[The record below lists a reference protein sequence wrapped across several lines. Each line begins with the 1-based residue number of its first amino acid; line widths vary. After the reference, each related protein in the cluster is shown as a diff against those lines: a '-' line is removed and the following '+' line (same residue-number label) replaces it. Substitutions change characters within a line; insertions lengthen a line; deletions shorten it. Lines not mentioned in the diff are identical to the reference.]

1 MSLALLA
8 LKDGEADAMLSCG
21 NTGCLMAGG
30 AIRLRTLEGVER
42 PALCTIWP
50 GRERYFTLLDAGAN
64 PHAKPFHIV
73 QSAVLG
79 SNYARL
85 ALGLV
90 RPKVG
95 LLTIGTEEGKGND
108 VIHETH
114 SMLKDID
121 GSILN
126 YAGLIEGFQIFDNAV
141 DVVVCDG
148 FVGNIV
154 LKACESL
161 SKLIGSF
168 LDEELKRNALRKTG
182 ALLSKGAFR
191 SLKQRINPEQFGGAP
206 LLGLTK
212 NVIKAHGSSNR
223 NHISGA
229 IKIAL
234 DLIQHD
240 MLSQV
245 TVDIKETN
253 EILRPRASSLERN
266 NSFWFMSDSASSILR
281 GIGSYVP
288 SRRVDNHELSEK
300 VDTSDEWIT
309 SRTGIKE
316 RRFAGE
322 KENTSDLALR
332 ASQRAI
338 DMAGVSLDDID
349 LVLVA
354 TITPDMAFPSTAC
367 LLQHKLGIP
376 KVACFDL
383 EAACSGFLYALDVA
397 DGMLSSGRYK
407 CALVVGAEKLS
418 SIMDWE
424 DRTTCVLF
432 GDGAG
437 AAVLTKT
444 GEGSELLGFQCG
456 ADGSNPSFCINR
468 PVVRRYRPQS
478 TRYVTGGIF

>member
-1 MSLALLA
+1 MDKTEAKIRLAVDAMGSDLGPSEVLEGVSLAIELSPRNTEFVLFGQEEILEPLVTKHSILSQSKVELVHCPEVVGMEEKPIAGIKGKKMSSMSLSLQA
-8 LKDGEADAMLSCG
+8 LKDGDADTMLSCG

-30 AIRLRTLEGVER
+30 AIKLRTLEGVER

-64 PHAKPFHIV
+64 PHAKPFHIA

-79 SNYARL
+79 YNYARV

-95 LLTIGTEEGKGND
+95 LLTIGTEEGKGNE

-114 SMLKDID
+114 AMLKDID

-126 YAGLIEGFQIFDNAV
+126 YAGLIEGFQIFENVV

-168 LDEELKRNALRKTG
+168 LDEELRRNALRKTG

-223 NHISGA
+223 NHVSGA

-234 DLIQHD
+234 DLVQHD
-240 MLSQV
+240 MLNQV
-245 TVDIKETN
+245 LEDIRESN
-253 EILRPRASSLERN
+253 EILRPE
-266 NSFWFMSDSASSILR
+266 
-281 GIGSYVP
+281 P
-288 SRRVDNHELSEK
+288 
-300 VDTSDEWIT
+300 
-309 SRTGIKE
+309 
-316 RRFAGE
+316 
-322 KENTSDLALR
+322 
-332 ASQRAI
+332 
-338 DMAGVSLDDID
+338 
-349 LVLVA
+349 
-354 TITPDMAFPSTAC
+354 
-367 LLQHKLGIP
+367 
-376 KVACFDL
+376 
-383 EAACSGFLYALDVA
+383 
-397 DGMLSSGRYK
+397 
-407 CALVVGAEKLS
+407 
-418 SIMDWE
+418 
-424 DRTTCVLF
+424 
-432 GDGAG
+432 
-437 AAVLTKT
+437 LTNK
-444 GEGSELLGFQCG
+444 
-456 ADGSNPSFCINR
+456 N
-468 PVVRRYRPQS
+468 
-478 TRYVTGGIF
+478 

>member
-1 MSLALLA
+1 MDKTEARIKLAIDAMGSDLGPSEILEGVAQAVELSPRNTEFLLYGQQDILDPLITNHSILSQSKVELIHCPEVVGMDEKPIAGVKAKKKSSMILALQG
-8 LKDGEADAMLSCG
+8 LKDGDADAMLSCG

-30 AIRLRTLEGVER
+30 AIKLRTLEGVER

-64 PHAKPFHIV
+64 PHAKPFHIA

-79 SNYARL
+79 SNYARV

-95 LLTIGTEEGKGND
+95 LLTIGTEEGKGNE

-114 SMLKDID
+114 AMLKDID

-126 YAGLIEGFQIFDNAV
+126 YAGLIEGFQIFENVV

-168 LDEELKRNALRKTG
+168 LDEELRRNAIRKTG

-223 NHISGA
+223 NHVSGA

-234 DLIQHD
+234 DLVQHD
-240 MLSQV
+240 ILNQV
-245 TVDIKETN
+245 LEDIRETN
-253 EILRPRASSLERN
+253 EILRPE
-266 NSFWFMSDSASSILR
+266 
-281 GIGSYVP
+281 P
-288 SRRVDNHELSEK
+288 
-300 VDTSDEWIT
+300 
-309 SRTGIKE
+309 
-316 RRFAGE
+316 
-322 KENTSDLALR
+322 
-332 ASQRAI
+332 
-338 DMAGVSLDDID
+338 
-349 LVLVA
+349 
-354 TITPDMAFPSTAC
+354 
-367 LLQHKLGIP
+367 LL
-376 KVACFDL
+376 
-383 EAACSGFLYALDVA
+383 
-397 DGMLSSGRYK
+397 
-407 CALVVGAEKLS
+407 
-418 SIMDWE
+418 
-424 DRTTCVLF
+424 
-432 GDGAG
+432 
-437 AAVLTKT
+437 
-444 GEGSELLGFQCG
+444 
-456 ADGSNPSFCINR
+456 NR
-468 PVVRRYRPQS
+468 D
-478 TRYVTGGIF
+478 

>member
-1 MSLALLA
+1 MTKPEAHIRLAIDAMGSDLGPNEVLEGVALAIDRVPRNTNFILFGKKKDLEPIVLSNSILSNSKVEIVHCSEVVGMEEKPIAGIKGKKNSSMSLALQS
-8 LKDGEADAMLSCG
+8 LKQGEADALLSCG

-30 AIRLRTLEGVER
+30 AIKLRTLEGVER

-79 SNYARL
+79 SNYARV

-95 LLTIGTEEGKGND
+95 LLTIGTEEGKGNE

-121 GSILN
+121 GSIIN
-126 YAGLIEGFQIFDNAV
+126 YAGLIEGFQIFENVV

-161 SKLIGSF
+161 SKLIGTF
-168 LDEELKRNALRKTG
+168 LDEELRRNTLRKTG

-229 IKIAL
+229 VKIAL
-234 DLIQHD
+234 DLVQHD
-240 MLSQV
+240 MLTQVSQ
-245 TVDIKETN
+245 DIQEAN
-253 EILRPRASSLERN
+253 EILRPE
-266 NSFWFMSDSASSILR
+266 
-281 GIGSYVP
+281 P
-288 SRRVDNHELSEK
+288 
-300 VDTSDEWIT
+300 
-309 SRTGIKE
+309 
-316 RRFAGE
+316 
-322 KENTSDLALR
+322 
-332 ASQRAI
+332 
-338 DMAGVSLDDID
+338 
-349 LVLVA
+349 
-354 TITPDMAFPSTAC
+354 
-367 LLQHKLGIP
+367 
-376 KVACFDL
+376 
-383 EAACSGFLYALDVA
+383 
-397 DGMLSSGRYK
+397 
-407 CALVVGAEKLS
+407 
-418 SIMDWE
+418 
-424 DRTTCVLF
+424 
-432 GDGAG
+432 
-437 AAVLTKT
+437 LT
-444 GEGSELLGFQCG
+444 
-456 ADGSNPSFCINR
+456 NR
-468 PVVRRYRPQS
+468 
-478 TRYVTGGIF
+478 